1 MSKHLDV
8 VVSKYRLAGNP
19 WPARS
24 IVIAQWAIDSGLWK
38 AHQNAAVKQCAREIS
53 RSMREEYYTDTKGR
67 RVRAKHPVI
76 RKVGNEQYVLWDDHR
91 TAPRNHMELSLRQ
104 RRERIVG
111 DCRQL
116 NIDAESYCDAHPDQ
130 DRIQIVFNFV
140 NDLLELEAEGAA

>member
-24 IVIAQWAIDSGLWK
+24 IKIAEWAIAKDLWRP
-38 AHQNAAVKQCAREIS
+38 HPSAALKQCAREIS
-53 RSMREEYYTDTKGR
+53 RSMREEYYTDGKGR
-67 RVRAKHPVI
+67 RVRLKHAVS
-76 RKVGNEQYVLWDDHR
+76 RRVGAEQYVLWDDIR
-91 TAPRNHMELSLRQ
+91 TAPRNHMELSFRQ

-116 NIDAESYCDAHPDQ
+116 SVDADSYNDSHPEQ
-130 DRIQIVFNFV
+130 VRIQVVFNFV